1 MSEVSH
7 IPHSERDLSF
17 VEVLLLSLP
26 QVDAPIAHYF
36 GPGIY
41 IREAIMPAGSIAIGH
56 RHKHEHL
63 SLIIKGAVAM
73 TDENGEVMIKRAPMQ
88 FLSPP
93 GRKLVRVLEDCVF
106 WNIYATEE
114 RDIEKLEDM
123 LFEKSDVW
131 LDHHAQKRI
140 EQ

>member
-17 VEVLLLSLP
+17 TEGLLLSVP
-26 QVDAPIAHYF
+26 QADAPLAHYF

-41 IREAIMPAGSIAIGH
+41 IREVILPVGAIVLGH

-63 SLIIKGAVAM
+63 CVIIKGAL
-73 TDENGEVMIKRAPMQ
+73 TFTNDNGEVVIKRAPMQ
-88 FLSPP
+88 FVAPP
-93 GRKLVRVLEDCVF
+93 GRKLAHVLEECVF

-114 RDIEKLEDM
+114 RDLEKLEDM

>member
-7 IPHSERDLSF
+7 IPHSERDLSL
-17 VEVLLLSLP
+17 VEGLLLSLP

-41 IREAIMPAGSIAIGH
+41 IREAIMPAGAIAIGH

-63 SLIIKGAVAM
+63 CVIIKGALSFI
-73 TDENGEVMIKRAPMQ
+73 DDNGEVVIKRAPMQ
-88 FLSPP
+88 FVSPP
-93 GRKLVRVLEDCVF
+93 GRKLASVLEDCVF

-114 RDIEKLEDM
+114 RDIKKLEDM